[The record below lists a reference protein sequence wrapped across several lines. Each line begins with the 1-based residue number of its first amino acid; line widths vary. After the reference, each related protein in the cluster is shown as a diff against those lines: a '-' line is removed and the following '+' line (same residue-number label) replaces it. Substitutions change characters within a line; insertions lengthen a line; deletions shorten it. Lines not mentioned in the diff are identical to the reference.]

1 MKNGP
6 VVRKCFN
13 VARSAQS
20 GLRPL
25 RSLARSRGPA
35 PSLPGEERANGAAL
49 DAGPSENT
57 CVRLESWLPINLR
70 EFLTAEF
77 RSEIR
82 IEGEAIYFL
91 GPKPEGLF
99 IRELAR
105 AIRRFSHDR
114 AQHPWIECAVKK
126 PELEAAFNRRPT
138 ADYAAVLCLGC
149 ERVSMGAPTEH
160 RAPGCLPLVLGS
172 GLNGSQ
178 AQSRDGAGMVTS
190 AGLYGAIEEFR
201 KARRKAGLP
210 HLDLDC
216 YIANGHVVFTWR
228 PLNQCDVA
236 ASGNRRLPARQF

>member
-13 VARSAQS
+13 VARSGQS

-25 RSLARSRGPA
+25 RSLARARGLV
-35 PSLPGEERANGAAL
+35 PSLPGEERANGAPL
-49 DAGPSENT
+49 DARPAETT

-114 AQHPWIECAVKK
+114 AQQPWVECAVKR
-126 PELEAAFNRRPT
+126 PQLEAALSCQPT
-138 ADYAAVLCLGC
+138 ADHAAVLCLGC
-149 ERVSMGAPTEH
+149 ERVSTGALTEH

-178 AQSRDGAGMVTS
+178 PQSRDGAGMVTGG
-190 AGLYGAIEEFR
+190 GLYGVIEEFR
-201 KARRKAGLP
+201 KARLKAGLP

-216 YIANGHVVFTWR
+216 YVANGHVVFTWR
-228 PLNQCDVA
+228 PLTQCDVA
-236 ASGNRRLPARQF
+236 ASGCRRLPARQS